1 MIRCIA
7 SKASYKNGKP
17 LWVFS
22 KDGHLFLSADAVN
35 QATISKA
42 RVRL

>member
-1 MIRCIA
+1 MIRYIVSDA
-7 SKASYKNGKP
+7 KDKNGKP
-17 LWVFS
+17 LWVIC

-42 RVRL
+42 HIRS